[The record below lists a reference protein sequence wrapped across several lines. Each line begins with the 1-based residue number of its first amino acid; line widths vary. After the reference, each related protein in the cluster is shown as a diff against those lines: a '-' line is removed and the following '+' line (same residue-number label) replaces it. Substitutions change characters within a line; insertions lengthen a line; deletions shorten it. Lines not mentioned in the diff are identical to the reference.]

1 MSSVSTNNHFFYR
14 KLHSLLGLFPIGFFL
29 LEHLITNSFAIL
41 SPERFDRA
49 VVFLQNIP
57 YLIALEIIFIA
68 LPLTIHG
75 LYGLY
80 IVYLAKNNLF
90 SYSYA
95 RNWMFYLQRLSAVIT
110 LVFVIIHVWQLKL
123 VHSLTGLSINFI
135 TMHNLLS
142 DPLWLTF
149 YIIGL
154 LAACFHFANG
164 LWNFTV
170 SWGIAVG
177 EQVQTFIWRLCMLL
191 FIFSSLIGLTAIWAF
206 IQ

>member
-1 MSSVSTNNHFFYR
+1 MSLVSTNNHFFNR
-14 KLHSLLGLFPIGFFL
+14 KLHSLLGLFPISFFL
-29 LEHLITNSFAIL
+29 LEHLLTNSLAIL
-41 SPERFDRA
+41 SPGRFNSA
-49 VVFLQNIP
+49 VIFLQSIP
-57 YLIALEIIFIA
+57 YLTVLEIIFIA

-80 IVYLAKNNLF
+80 LVYLAKNNLF
-90 SYSYA
+90 SYSYV

-110 LVFVIIHVWQLKL
+110 LIFVLVHVWQLRI
-123 VHSLTGLSINFI
+123 VHSLTGLPIDFMAI
-135 TMHNLLS
+135 HNLLT
-142 DPLWLTF
+142 DPLLLSF

-154 LAACFHFANG
+154 LAASFHFANG

-177 EQVQTFIWRLCMLL
+177 EQVQTFIWGLCMLL
-191 FIFSSLIGLTAIWAF
+191 FIFSFLIGLTAIWAF